1 MFTIIDIVL
10 LILKFYVLAFGP
22 PCDTF
27 LSYFKICLQT
37 YLTHCF
43 LRLSLSLTP
52 VHHFNV
58 GNSTS
63 IEGKGQDSH
72 GYHEA
77 GNNDIRHDSQ
87 FEITAFE
94 GILATVSSLHNQ
106 QFKALNEEAQ
116 DALSYFSSLSIS
128 KLNVILPFVVQVC

>member
-1 MFTIIDIVL
+1 MFADLFDPLFSSFV
-10 LILKFYVLAFGP
+10 AG
-22 PCDTF
+22 
-27 LSYFKICLQT
+27 
-37 YLTHCF
+37 
-43 LRLSLSLTP
+43 LTP

-58 GNSTS
+58 GNGTS

-116 DALSYFSSLSIS
+116 DALSYFDTTSTIS
-128 KLNVILPFVVQVC
+128 VLLPFPVQVPFLVVE